1 MRERHQL
8 DKLRDSVER
17 LHRPPPNAD
26 ALALQQRTDPAW
38 RRLMFDELLAQQLA
52 LRAARE
58 ARADRH
64 ALLGANGSIS
74 TELRALSCR
83 LH

>member
-58 ARADRH
+58 ARAD
-64 ALLGANGSIS
+64 ALLLGAK
-74 TELRALSCR
+74 R
-83 LH
+83 LHQHRAARSVAVY